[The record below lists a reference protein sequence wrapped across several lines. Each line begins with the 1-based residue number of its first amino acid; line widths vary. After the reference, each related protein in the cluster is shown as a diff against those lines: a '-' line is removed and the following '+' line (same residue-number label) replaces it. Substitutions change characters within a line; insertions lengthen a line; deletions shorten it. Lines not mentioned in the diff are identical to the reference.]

1 MKRYDVNG
9 GDLFPFAIPKI
20 TSRDVRLL
28 ERFDPTKDSFCT
40 DAEQNLRTVQGAC
53 DRLAKKYGVSY
64 STELSLPARSA
75 HVGIFL
81 PLWNLRHEEW
91 EILNKLRPHLIG
103 ASAKPFAFGLK
114 ILFKVRYFPRQES
127 RIERDLEE
135 IYRHYV
141 EK

>member
-40 DAEQNLRTVQGAC
+40 DAERNLRAVQATCG
-53 DRLAKKYGVSY
+53 RLAKKYGVSY
-64 STELSLPARSA
+64 STEISLPDHSA
-75 HVGIFL
+75 HISIFL

-91 EILNKLRPHLIG
+91 EIFNRLRPHLVG

-114 ILFKVRYFPRQES
+114 IVFNARYFPRQAS
-127 RIERDLEE
+127 RIEQDLEE
-135 IYRHYV
+135 IYHNYV